1 MGAVA
6 AHGLR
11 DVLRLHCLT
20 DTDTG
25 RHGDPRSL
33 VLPLGPGVVRFHFAL
48 VAGLKTVPLC

>member
-11 DVLRLHCLT
+11 DELRLHYL
-20 DTDTG
+20 TDTG

-33 VLPLGPGVVRFHFAL
+33 VLPLGPGVVRFHFAF